1 MSTQWFCR
9 IMGEVWGPMSALE
22 LYTVGRRGRLSRDD
36 FVRNGF
42 NGDWVRAE
50 TVHGLFD
57 EPNATTGERRITVAV
72 RRGPMPRP
80 ASRTIEAPSE
90 RYWVR
95 HEGEIAGPFSR
106 RQILRMAAT
115 GKLKPEFLLSRNRR
129 EWLRIADIEALT
141 PSNHAR
147 DRALLES

>member
-1 MSTQWFCR
+1 
-9 IMGEVWGPMSALE
+9 MGEVWGPMSALE
-22 LYTVGRRGRLSRDD
+22 LYTVARRGRLSRDD

-42 NGDWVRAE
+42 DGEWARAE

-57 EPNATTGERRITVAV
+57 EPNPSTGARRITVPV
-72 RRGPMPRP
+72 RRGPVPRP
-80 ASRTIEAPSE
+80 ASRTNAAPSE

-106 RQILRMAAT
+106 RQVLRLAAT

-129 EWLRIADIEALT
+129 EWLRIADIEALAL
-141 PSNHAR
+141 PNHEH
-147 DRALLES
+147 DRRLLES

>member
-22 LYTVGRRGRLSRDD
+22 LYTVARRGRLSRDD

-42 NGDWVRAE
+42 NGEWTRAE

-57 EPNATTGERRITVAV
+57 EPNPSTGARQITVPV

-80 ASRTIEAPSE
+80 ASRYDCS
-90 RYWVR
+90 
-95 HEGEIAGPFSR
+95 SR
-106 RQILRMAAT
+106 ANVIGCGM
-115 GKLKPEFLLSRNRR
+115 R
-129 EWLRIADIEALT
+129 EKSPGHFPGDKYCDWRPPA
-141 PSNHAR
+141 S
-147 DRALLES
+147 